1 MGSLHVWLIIILV
14 TTVVKVQENDLTL
27 KVTGGSQQAVDVVR
41 RTVSQRE
48 RQQLLSGLQVSVS
61 FTLTE
66 QTADIPGRT
75 VSWRKEKAAAGS
87 QIRSARRR

>member
-1 MGSLHVWLIIILV
+1 MGSLYVWLIIILL
-14 TTVVKVQENDLTL
+14 TIVVKVQEIDLTL
-27 KVTGGSQQAVDVVR
+27 KVTGGSQQAVDVVS

-66 QTADIPGRT
+66 QTADIPGWT

-87 QIRSARRR
+87 QIRSARQY

>member
-1 MGSLHVWLIIILV
+1 MGSLYVWLIIILL
-14 TTVVKVQENDLTL
+14 TIVVKVQEIDLTL

-66 QTADIPGRT
+66 QTADIPGWT

-87 QIRSARRR
+87 QIRSARQ